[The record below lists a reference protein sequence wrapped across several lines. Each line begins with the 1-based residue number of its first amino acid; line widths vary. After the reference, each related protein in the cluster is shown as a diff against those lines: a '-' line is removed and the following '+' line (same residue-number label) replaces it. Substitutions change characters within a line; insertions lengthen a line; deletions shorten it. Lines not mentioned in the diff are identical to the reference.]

1 MVSRRIAEALLR
13 LAARR
18 WPARLRGEMHQEWL
32 AELHVL
38 AAERRTAA
46 MLRYA
51 ASLTAARPVREPVA
65 VAVRAAALWRA
76 VRLCVLAPVAAVVVF
91 AACLAAALTVLDPL
105 LAAMPFGE
113 QPRQWVA
120 ALATA
125 AAAVVLARSGRW
137 WTAEGAGIAAL
148 VLAITIPGFVFASLT
163 YLLPAGMSDSYA
175 LHWPAYAV
183 FFGGLAALLYAV
195 DRLTATGRRTLAWW
209 TGAVGALTLTDLA
222 VTLPVL
228 LSSGDD
234 PPIAS
239 APLWLFAALNG
250 GGLDGIRLPGMTAD
264 QIWTVGDTTDVDA
277 YIFLLYA
284 GLALGVIMTRAS
296 RAVTASAP
304 STHPEL
310 T

>member
-1 MVSRRIAEALLR
+1 MSRRIAEALLR

-18 WPARLRGEMHQEWL
+18 WPARLRGEVHQEWL

-38 AAERRTAA
+38 AAEHRGAA

-51 ASLTAARPVREPVA
+51 ASLAVARPVREPVA

-91 AACLAAALTVLDPL
+91 AVCLAAALTVLDPL

-113 QPRQWVA
+113 QPRQWTA

-125 AAAVVLARSGRW
+125 AAAVLLARSGRW
-137 WTAEGAGIAAL
+137 WTAEGAGTAAL
-148 VLAITIPGFVFASLT
+148 VLAITVPGFVFASLA
-163 YLLPAGMSDSYA
+163 YLLPAGMSEKYT

-195 DRLTATGRRTLAWW
+195 DRLAATGRRTPAWW
-209 TGAVGALTLTDLA
+209 TGAVGALTLTDVA
-222 VTLPVL
+222 ITLPVL
-228 LSSGDD
+228 LSNGDD
-234 PPIAS
+234 PPLAS

-250 GGLDGIRLPGMTAD
+250 GGLDGIRLPGMTGG
-264 QIWTVGDTTDVDA
+264 QIWTVGDTTDFDA
-277 YIFLLYA
+277 YVFLLYA
-284 GLALGVIMTRAS
+284 GLALGMIMAKAS
-296 RAVTASAP
+296 KSVPAP
-304 STHPEL
+304 AAGTHLEPA
-310 T
+310 

>member
-1 MVSRRIAEALLR
+1 MSRRIAEALLR

-18 WPARLRGEMHQEWL
+18 WPARLRAEMHQEWL

-38 AAERRTAA
+38 ATERRGAA

-51 ASLTAARPVREPVA
+51 VSLAAARPVREPVA

-76 VRLCVLAPVAAVVVF
+76 VRLCVLAPLAAAVLF
-91 AACLAAALTVLDPL
+91 TACLVAALTVLDPL
-105 LAAMPFGE
+105 LAALPFGD

-137 WTAEGAGIAAL
+137 WTAEGAGLTAL
-148 VLAITIPGFVFASLT
+148 VLAVTVPGFVFASLA
-163 YLLPAGMSDSYA
+163 YLLPAGMSGVYA
-175 LHWPAYAV
+175 LHWPGYAV
-183 FFGGLAALLYAV
+183 FFGGLAVLLHAV
-195 DRLTATGRRTLAWW
+195 DRLTATGRRRLAWW
-209 TGAVGALTLTDLA
+209 TGAVGGLALADLA

-234 PPIAS
+234 PPLAS

-264 QIWTVGDTTDVDA
+264 QIWTVGDTTDFDA
-277 YIFLLYA
+277 YLFLLSA
-284 GLALGVIMTRAS
+284 GLALGVIMTRAA
-296 RAVTASAP
+296 RAVPAATP
-304 STHPEL
+304 SPNPEL